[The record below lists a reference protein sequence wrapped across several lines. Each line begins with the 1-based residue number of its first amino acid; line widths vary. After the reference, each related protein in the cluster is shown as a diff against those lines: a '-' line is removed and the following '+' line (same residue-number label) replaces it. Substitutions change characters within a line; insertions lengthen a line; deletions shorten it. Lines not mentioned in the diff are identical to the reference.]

1 MSFEFIKSYK
11 DSGIGEILLDR
22 PKVLNSLNSQMLREM
37 SFQLEEW
44 ATDAEVGVVVFG
56 STSSKSFAAGAD
68 LEELKDLSPL
78 EVVND
83 YPMAALYGQ
92 IEQFSK
98 PTIAAVD
105 GLALGGGF
113 ELALACDIRIA
124 SEKAKFGFPELGL
137 GILPGAGGTQRLKQ
151 AVGRSMAL
159 YSVLSGQK
167 IDGTRAYTVGLVAEL
182 SEEPFNR
189 AIELAKRISAN
200 GPIAQY
206 LAMTAIKG
214 SGQVG
219 HHVEQLSQALAFST
233 RDSAHGIQSFLNK
246 ERPQFSQ
253 SPLKEGSQ

>member
-1 MSFEFIKSYK
+1 MNYEFIKSYK
-11 DSGIGEILLDR
+11 ESGIGVILLDR
-22 PKVLNSLNSQMLREM
+22 PKVLNSLNSQMLRET
-37 SFQLEEW
+37 SSQLEEW
-44 ATDAEVGVVVFG
+44 ATDIEVGAVVFG

-68 LEELKDLSPL
+68 LEELKSLSPL

-83 YPMAALYGQ
+83 YPMASLYGK
-92 IEQFSK
+92 IEQFLK

-159 YSVLSGQK
+159 YAVLSGEK
-167 IDGTRAYTVGLVAEL
+167 LDGTRAYSIGLVAEL
-182 SEEPFNR
+182 SEEPLNR
-189 AIELAKRISAN
+189 AIELASRIKAN

-206 LAMTAIKG
+206 LAMTAIKD

-246 ERPQFSQ
+246 ERPKFSQ